1 MEKKIIQYHGCDLVY
16 KDGTR
21 VLLKNYC
28 KNPTLYPFWKDT
40 SDVTNS
46 VAKST
51 RAQLENKSI
60 ATESEIIAYR
70 KQSKLISNK
79 TFTET
84 KHEANSLTENE
95 VTSSSNL
102 KGDTLIIDENISKR
116 NPESD
121 IADIKQKDTP
131 TTNNKLIPESNVL

>member
-1 MEKKIIQYHGCDLVY
+1 MKKNFIEYHGCNLLY

-21 VLLKNYC
+21 QIVKKHC
-28 KNPTLYPFWKDT
+28 FKPTLYPFWKL
-40 SDVTNS
+40 SNDVTNS

-121 IADIKQKDTP
+121 IADIKQKDTQ
-131 TTNNKLIPESNVL
+131 TTNNKPIPESNVL

>member
-1 MEKKIIQYHGCDLVY
+1 M
-16 KDGTR
+16 
-21 VLLKNYC
+21 
-28 KNPTLYPFWKDT
+28 YPFWKDT

-121 IADIKQKDTP
+121 IADIKQKDTQ
-131 TTNNKLIPESNVL
+131 TTNNKPIPESNVL